1 MSCWRAPWPASFWR
15 GALDRAEEH
24 FELFLERVKLLK
36 GQTEQLDAL
45 KEDLDTILV
54 NRENASLLT
63 NPGELVQGRL
73 QKQKRR
79 VHALLCQLPDGGGK
93 LEAAAIIS
101 PFRDADGQCPGRR
114 SSTKSRQLV
123 ARRNRSWTP
132 ASSKPSLAA
141 SAVATRSG
149 DRVSRGF
156 FQQSWR

>member
-79 VHALLCQLPDGGGK
+79 VHALLCQLEARLRGHSQMVEANLK
-93 LEAAAIIS
+93 LQ
-101 PFRDADGQCPGRR
+101 P
-114 SSTKSRQLV
+114 SSHHSEMLTGNALGEEV
-123 ARRNRSWTP
+123 AQ
-132 ASSKPSLAA
+132 
-141 SAVATRSG
+141 
-149 DRVSRGF
+149 SRG
-156 FQQSWR
+156 SS